1 LLSIFLTEQRRFDD
15 AAQVMRDIE
24 KRMTDPSPALGR
36 LAWIKRVQ
44 GQGRDAVTDLSNTV
58 TARPWYGWGW
68 NVLIEW
74 LEEDQDW
81 DQTRRLLQE
90 IPPQMFTNTSFRL
103 RRLLLLGK
111 AGLDRTRLDAE
122 WHNLLQDFPEDV
134 SLSLTRYDSLHA
146 SERFSEA
153 ASVLESILRFHPD
166 NPTLD
171 RLPNLRFPF
180 FVRWWEDWKHQSR

>member
-1 LLSIFLTEQRRFDD
+1 MRQFAEVGEIEKCLRQSLRLNCGLFETADLLSIFLTEQRRFDD

-90 IPPQMFTNTSFRL
+90 IPPQMFTNTSFR
-103 RRLLLLGK
+103 
-111 AGLDRTRLDAE
+111 
-122 WHNLLQDFPEDV
+122 
-134 SLSLTRYDSLHA
+134 
-146 SERFSEA
+146 
-153 ASVLESILRFHPD
+153 
-166 NPTLD
+166 
-171 RLPNLRFPF
+171 NLRLVGAPLIHTTGP
-180 FVRWWEDWKHQSR
+180 VQRGQRAALSCLMRAPRKPGERI